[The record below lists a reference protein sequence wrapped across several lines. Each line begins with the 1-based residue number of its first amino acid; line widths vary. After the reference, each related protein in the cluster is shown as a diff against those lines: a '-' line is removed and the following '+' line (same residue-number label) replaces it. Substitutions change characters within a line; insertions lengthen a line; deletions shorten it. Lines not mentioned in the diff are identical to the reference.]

1 MQQPSIASPNQP
13 SDIQL
18 AAAPFI
24 FSTKYIQTASGAL
37 NLVETCLSVVLFH
50 SLCSHSEESLSEALF
65 MVSFI
70 YSIAGLYLLLNGTCN
85 QQPRQATGSSRQPS
99 TLQLIQLLIFHCAGS
114 IAFLACG
121 CYVLTRHFGIARA
134 IVAGTVSVVQACVH
148 LSHALY
154 IYKGDFQRWL
164 DTV

>member
-1 MQQPSIASPNQP
+1 MQQPSIAGPNQL
-13 SDIQL
+13 SDIHQP
-18 AAAPFI
+18 ATPFI
-24 FSTKYIQTASGAL
+24 FSTKYIQSASGAL
-37 NLVETCLSVVLFH
+37 NLVEMCLSVVLFH

-65 MVSFI
+65 MVSFT

-85 QQPRQATGSSRQPS
+85 QQPQPPTGSPRQPS
-99 TLQLIQLLIFHCAGS
+99 TLLLIQLLIFHCAGS

-121 CYVLTRHFGIARA
+121 CYVLTRHFGVARA
-134 IVAGTVSVVQACVH
+134 IVAGTVSIVQACVH

-164 DTV
+164 NTV

>member
-1 MQQPSIASPNQP
+1 MMTMMVLKILELAHSVACPKQL

-18 AAAPFI
+18 TAAPFI

-65 MVSFI
+65 MVSFT

-85 QQPRQATGSSRQPS
+85 QPPPPAGSPRQPS
-99 TLQLIQLLIFHCAGS
+99 TLL
-114 IAFLACG
+114 
-121 CYVLTRHFGIARA
+121 
-134 IVAGTVSVVQACVH
+134 TVSVVQACVH